1 MRKTIALFAVTF
13 LFFSPPLL
21 AVSIVECEDQ
31 EGNRSFQQSCPP
43 GHTELNRKDFYVKGE
58 PGEGP
63 TDDLP
68 AASLGMGKSATL
80 YMIPA
85 CDTCDEAR
93 EFLEAN
99 GVAVTEIDVSNDY
112 EAQAEFEALAGELK
126 VPVTVIDGQL
136 LWGDSRAEFRAALE
150 AGASGPDADRD
161 DNDDDQAPGFE
172 APDIL

>member
-1 MRKTIALFAVTF
+1 MKKLTSLLTSAF

-21 AVSIVECEDQ
+21 AVSIAECEDQ
-31 EGNRSFQQSCPP
+31 QGNRSFQKSCPP
-43 GHTELNRKDFYVKGE
+43 GHTELSRKDFYIKGE
-58 PGEGP
+58 PHRAP
-63 TDDLP
+63 PVTHK
-68 AASLGMGKSATL
+68 AQKSATL

-85 CDTCDEAR
+85 CDTCEEAR

-99 GVAVTEIDVSNDY
+99 GVSVTEIDVSNDR
-112 EAQAEFEALAGELK
+112 AVQAEFEALAGELK

-136 LWGDSRAEFRAALE
+136 IRGYSRAEFRAALA
-150 AGASGPDADRD
+150 AGASGPDADGE

>member
-1 MRKTIALFAVTF
+1 MRKSTALFAVAF
-13 LFFSPPLL
+13 LFFSRPLF

-31 EGNRSFQQSCPP
+31 EGNRSFQKSCPP
-43 GHTELNRKDFYVKGE
+43 GYTELNRKRFYVKGAPGDRPTGE
-58 PGEGP
+58 PA
-63 TDDLP
+63 T
-68 AASLGMGKSATL
+68 ALGAGQSATL

-85 CDTCDEAR
+85 CDTCEEAR

-99 GVAVTEIDVSNDY
+99 GVSVTEIDVSNDS
-112 EAQAEFEALAGELK
+112 AVQAEFAALAGELK

-136 LWGDSRAEFRAALE
+136 LRGYSRAEFRAALA

>member
-1 MRKTIALFAVTF
+1 MRKSIALFAVAF
-13 LFFSPPLL
+13 LFFSRPLL

-31 EGNRSFQQSCPP
+31 EGNRSFQKSCPP
-43 GHTELNRKDFYVKGE
+43 GYTELNRKRFYVKGA
-58 PGEGP
+58 PGDRP
-63 TDDLP
+63 TGEP
-68 AASLGMGKSATL
+68 AAALGAGQSATL

-85 CDTCDEAR
+85 CDTCEEAR

-99 GVAVTEIDVSNDY
+99 GVSVTEIDVSNDS
-112 EAQAEFEALAGELK
+112 AVQAEFAALAGELR

-136 LWGDSRAEFRAALE
+136 LRGYSRAEFRAALA
-150 AGASGPDADRD
+150 AGASGLDADGE

>member
-1 MRKTIALFAVTF
+1 MRKIAALFAVAF
-13 LFFSPPLL
+13 LVFSRPLL

-31 EGNRSFQQSCPP
+31 EGNRSFQKSCPP
-43 GHTELNRKDFYVKGE
+43 GYTELNRKRFYVKGA
-58 PGEGP
+58 PGDRP
-63 TDDLP
+63 TGDLP

-99 GVAVTEIDVSNDY
+99 GVSVTEIDVSNDY

-136 LWGDSRAEFRAALE
+136 IRGYSRAEFRAALE
-150 AGASGPDADRD
+150 AGAPGPDADGG
-161 DNDDDQAPGFE
+161 DQAPDFE

>member
-1 MRKTIALFAVTF
+1 MRKIAALFAVAF

-31 EGNRSFQQSCPP
+31 EGNRSFQKSCPP
-43 GHTELNRKDFYVKGE
+43 GYTELNRKDFYVKGA
-58 PGEGP
+58 PGDGP
-63 TDDLP
+63 TGEP
-68 AASLGMGKSATL
+68 AASLGMGQSATL

-85 CDTCDEAR
+85 CDTCEEAR
-93 EFLEAN
+93 EFLEDH
-99 GVAVTEIDVSNDY
+99 GVSVTEIDVSNDY

-136 LWGDSRAEFRAALE
+136 IRGYSRAEFRAALE
-150 AGASGPDADRD
+150 AGASGPDADGG
-161 DNDDDQAPGFE
+161 DQAPDFE

>member
-1 MRKTIALFAVTF
+1 MRKIDALFAVAF

-31 EGNRSFQQSCPP
+31 EGNRSFQKSCPP
-43 GHTELNRKDFYVKGE
+43 GYTELNRKDFYVKGA
-58 PGEGP
+58 PGDRSTGE
-63 TDDLP
+63 P
-68 AASLGMGKSATL
+68 AAGLGMGQSATL

-85 CDTCDEAR
+85 CDTCEEAR

-99 GVAVTEIDVSNDY
+99 GVSVTEIDVSNDY

-136 LWGDSRAEFRAALE
+136 IRGYSRAEFRAALE
-150 AGASGPDADRD
+150 AGAPGPDADG
-161 DNDDDQAPGFE
+161 NDQAPDFE

>member
-1 MRKTIALFAVTF
+1 MRKIAVLFAVAF

-31 EGNRSFQQSCPP
+31 EGNRSFQKSCPP
-43 GHTELNRKDFYVKGE
+43 GYTELNRKSFYVKGA
-58 PGEGP
+58 PGDRSTGE
-63 TDDLP
+63 P
-68 AASLGMGKSATL
+68 AAGLGMGQSATL

-85 CDTCDEAR
+85 CDTCEEAR

-99 GVAVTEIDVSNDY
+99 GVSVTEIDVSNDY

-136 LWGDSRAEFRAALE
+136 IRGYSRAEFRAALE
-150 AGASGPDADRD
+150 AGAPRPDTDG
-161 DNDDDQAPGFE
+161 DDQAPGFE

>member
-1 MRKTIALFAVTF
+1 MRKIAALFAVAF
-13 LFFSPPLL
+13 LFFSRPLL

-31 EGNRSFQQSCPP
+31 EGNRSFQKSCPP
-43 GHTELNRKDFYVKGE
+43 GYTELNRKSFYVKGA
-58 PGEGP
+58 PGDRSTGE
-63 TDDLP
+63 P
-68 AASLGMGKSATL
+68 AAGLGMGQSATL

-85 CDTCDEAR
+85 CETCEEAR

-99 GVAVTEIDVSNDY
+99 GVSVTEIDVSNDY

-136 LWGDSRAEFRAALE
+136 IRGYSRAEFRAALE
-150 AGASGPDADRD
+150 AGASGPDADS
-161 DNDDDQAPGFE
+161 DDQAPDFE

>member
-1 MRKTIALFAVTF
+1 MKKSTALFAVAF
-13 LFFSPPLL
+13 LFFSRPLF

-31 EGNRSFQQSCPP
+31 EGNRSFQKSCPP
-43 GHTELNRKDFYVKGE
+43 GYTELNRKRFYVKGA
-58 PGEGP
+58 PGDRP
-63 TDDLP
+63 TGEP
-68 AASLGMGKSATL
+68 AALGAGQSATL

-85 CDTCDEAR
+85 CDTCEEAR

-99 GVAVTEIDVSNDY
+99 GVAVTEIDVSNDS
-112 EAQAEFEALAGELK
+112 AVQAEFEALAGELK

-136 LWGDSRAEFRAALE
+136 IRGYSRAEFRAALA
-150 AGASGPDADRD
+150 AGAPGPDADRD

>member
-1 MRKTIALFAVTF
+1 MRKSIALFAVAF
-13 LFFSPPLL
+13 LFFSRPLL

-31 EGNRSFQQSCPP
+31 EGNRSFQKSCPP
-43 GHTELNRKDFYVKGE
+43 GYTELNRKSFYVKGAPGDR
-58 PGEGP
+58 PGE
-63 TDDLP
+63 P
-68 AASLGMGKSATL
+68 AGGLGMGQSATL

-85 CDTCDEAR
+85 CDSCEEAR

-99 GVAVTEIDVSNDY
+99 GVSVTEIDVSNDR
-112 EAQAEFEALAGELK
+112 AVQAEFEALAGELK

-136 LWGDSRAEFRAALE
+136 IRGYSRAEFRAALA
-150 AGASGPDADRD
+150 AGASGPDADSG